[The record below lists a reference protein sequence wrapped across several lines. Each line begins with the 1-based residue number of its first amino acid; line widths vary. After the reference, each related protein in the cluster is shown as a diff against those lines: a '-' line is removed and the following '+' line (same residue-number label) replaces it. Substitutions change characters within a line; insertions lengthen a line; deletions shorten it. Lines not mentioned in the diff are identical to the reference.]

1 MRNRFTAFL
10 FCCLVTQAAVAQD
23 AVKAANTFIQTL
35 SPAQKQVT
43 LFSFDEEERYNFHF
57 VPKERK
63 GITFNEM
70 TAEQKAAAHILI
82 RTCLSEKASRH
93 TEEIMQLD
101 QVLKILEN
109 RKEEDHY
116 RDTGNYHL
124 SFFGIPSGETI
135 WGWRLEGH
143 HISFTFCFDK
153 QKMVSGTPGFLGAN
167 PGIVREGPQEGK
179 QVLKAETDLGY
190 ALVQSLNSQQRNK
203 ALLSDTAPADILS
216 SNKRSLPAT
225 DTSGIAYSLLNP
237 AQQQQ
242 LLHLIKEYV
251 NRYTRLFAADMLK
264 EIESAGLAQL
274 HFAWAGSTEKGAGQK
289 HYYKIT
295 GPTLLIEYDN
305 TQNNG
310 NHVHSVI
317 RDLQHDFGGDL
328 LLEHY
333 RKAHKPG

>member
-1 MRNRFTAFL
+1 MKTPFTVLIFCVL
-10 FCCLVTQAAVAQD
+10 FVRMAVAQD
-23 AVKAANTFIQTL
+23 AVTAANNFIQTL
-35 SPAQKQVT
+35 SVQQKQIT
-43 LFSFDEEERYNFHF
+43 LFSFDDEERYNYHF

-70 TAEQKAAAHILI
+70 NAEQKAAAGLLI
-82 RTCLSEKASRH
+82 HTCLSEKASRH

-101 QVLKILEN
+101 QVLKVLEK

-116 RDTGNYHL
+116 RDTGNYHF
-124 SFFGIPSGETI
+124 SFFGIPSAETI

-153 QKMVSGTPGFLGAN
+153 KKMVSGTPGFLGSN
-167 PGIVREGPQEGK
+167 PAIITEGPQQGK
-179 QVLKAETDLGY
+179 QVLKTETDLGY
-190 ALVQSLNSQQRNK
+190 ALVQSLSSDQLNR
-203 ALLSDTAPADILS
+203 ALLAATAPADIIS
-216 SNKRSLPAT
+216 SNKRSLPAA
-225 DTSGIAYSLLNP
+225 DTSGIAYTLLTP
-237 AQQQQ
+237 WQQQQ
-242 LLHLIKEYV
+242 LLYLIKEYV
-251 NRYTRLFAADMLK
+251 NRYTKLFAADMLK
-264 EIESAGLAQL
+264 EIEAAGLAHL
-274 HFAWAGSTEKGAGQK
+274 RFAWAGSTEKGPGQK

-317 RDLQHDFGGDL
+317 RDLQHDFGGDF

-333 RKAHKPG
+333 RKEHAS